1 MERALT
7 DFEQVLLGMLVME
20 PRSGYDLK
28 KLFSATPAA
37 AYQSSPGALYP
48 ALRRLVGGGL
58 LRIEDEVSPTG
69 RARRVYHATDE
80 GLATHLAWV
89 RQPVRLDN
97 GATDLGLHLMR
108 FVMLE
113 NQVPPGE
120 VLAFLSSLRDA
131 LEALV
136 KGMEGYAGTAGAE
149 LPGRHPLLAVRHGI
163 AIHQASLDWT
173 RSVIAELSGPD
184 SADRFSP
191 DSG

>member
-7 DFEQVLLGMLVME
+7 DFEQVLLGMLVIE

-28 KLFSATPAA
+28 KVFNATPAA

-48 ALRRLVGGGL
+48 ALRRLVERGL

-69 RARRVYHATDE
+69 RARRVYHATGE
-80 GLATHLAWV
+80 GVTMHLAWL

-108 FVMLE
+108 FAMME
-113 NQVPPGE
+113 KQVPPGE

-173 RSVIAELSGPD
+173 RSAIAELSGPD
-184 SADRFSP
+184 S
-191 DSG
+191 G

>member
-7 DFEQVLLGMLVME
+7 DFEQVLLGMLVIE

-28 KLFSATPAA
+28 KVFNATPAA

-48 ALRRLVGGGL
+48 ALRRLVERGL

-69 RARRVYHATDE
+69 RARRVYHATGE
-80 GLATHLAWV
+80 GVTMHLAWL

-97 GATDLGLHLMR
+97 GASDLGLHLMR
-108 FVMLE
+108 FAMME
-113 NQVPPGE
+113 KQVPPGE

-173 RSVIAELSGPD
+173 RSAIAELSGPD
-184 SADRFSP
+184 S
-191 DSG
+191 G